1 MVVVV
6 EGKND
11 ANKIKSIFPNVNIII
26 TNGSEINKQ
35 TIDDIYKASL
45 NDEVVLCLDPD
56 GPGEKIRRKILEK
69 VTNVNQVF
77 AIKSKAISK
86 NKKKVGIEH
95 MSKEDILLMFS
106 DIKINKN
113 TNNISYIEL
122 YELGFMTSKQKRIKL
137 CEKLGISYCNG
148 KQLVK
153 RLNMFGITMEEI
165 INYDC

>member
-11 ANKIKSIFPNVNIII
+11 ANKIKSIFPDVNVII

-35 TIDDIYKASL
+35 TINDIYKASL
-45 NDEVVLCLDPD
+45 VDEVVLCLDPD

-69 VTNVNQVF
+69 VENVSQVF
-77 AIKSKAISK
+77 ANKYKAISK

-95 MSKEDILLMFS
+95 MSKEDIVNMFK
-106 DIKINKN
+106 DIKMIKH
-113 TNNISYIEL
+113 NNEITYIQL
-122 YELGFMTSKQKRIKL
+122 YELGFMTSKQKRISL

-148 KQLVK
+148 KQLLK
-153 RLNMFGITMEEI
+153 RLNMFGISMEEI
-165 INYDC
+165 KKYDC